1 MWTALPKNPKD
12 KPKEKSKVKSK
23 GKSLFNRGL
32 VKIAAITIIVGC
44 GMLIVTTERDC
55 AEKEK
60 ELAGIQS
67 KIDSYEAEN
76 TEIQRI
82 LESDDLSEYME
93 KVAIE
98 ERGYAY
104 PDERRFYDTS
114 RD

>member
-1 MWTALPKNPKD
+1 MVRLAAAAL
-12 KPKEKSKVKSK
+12 V
-23 GKSLFNRGL
+23 
-32 VKIAAITIIVGC
+32 VGC
-44 GMLIVTTERDC
+44 AVLIISTEKDC
-55 AEKEK
+55 AEKEAQLIAVQ
-60 ELAGIQS
+60 E

-76 TEIQRI
+76 MELQRV
-82 LESDDLSEYME
+82 LENEDMSAYME

>member
-1 MWTALPKNPKD
+1 MPK
-12 KPKEKSKVKSK
+12 KVKHKKKNK
-23 GKSLFNRGL
+23 GLFSRTL
-32 VKIAAITIIVGC
+32 VKLAAGTIIVGC
-44 GMLIVTTERDC
+44 AVLIITTEKDC

-60 ELAGIQS
+60 ELVAIQE

-76 TEIQRI
+76 MELQRV
-82 LESDDLSEYME
+82 LESDDMSSYME
-93 KVAIE
+93 KVAVE